1 MSIKKSIYAQSSS
14 YNIGD
19 MTHCIQIQRRFEAP
33 SEIDDISA
41 VQGFKTIFEVNC
53 FWKSLRADYIE
64 IDNGGYTI
72 AERIKAVKNAY
83 MVIPFREDI
92 DCECYV
98 IYKNIRYKIIDIENV
113 ECRGLFLKC
122 SLMSMGNIN
131 LKGNE
136 GI

>member
-1 MSIKKSIYAQSSS
+1 
-14 YNIGD
+14 
-19 MTHCIQIQRRFEAP
+19 
-33 SEIDDISA
+33 
-41 VQGFKTIFEVNC
+41 
-53 FWKSLRADYIE
+53 
-64 IDNGGYTI
+64 
-72 AERIKAVKNAY
+72 